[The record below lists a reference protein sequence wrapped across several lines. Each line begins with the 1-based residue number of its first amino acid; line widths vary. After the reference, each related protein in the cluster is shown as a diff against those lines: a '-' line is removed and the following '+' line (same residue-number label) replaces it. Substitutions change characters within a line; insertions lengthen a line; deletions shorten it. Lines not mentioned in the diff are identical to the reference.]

1 MKTFLSFILLVCI
14 LLGTGIDAKSQNS
27 DLQITY
33 QRNSDNSVDFNF
45 RKNVPGR
52 YWVSIKFDR
61 LENTSQRSY
70 RGCVEGSSGKVFT
83 LKPKNP
89 NQGIGFSYSYRY
101 HRGKALSRLKND
113 IVYLL
118 PFENNT
124 KVRVYNSGYL
134 GKRFGKGAPDS
145 WTAFQFNTKNEELV
159 LASRKGLVVKVVDE
173 FISDTTKSCYYKRKV
188 NEVLIEHKDG
198 TLARYSG
205 FKGGSIK
212 VKEGQRVYPQ
222 DELGLSGRYDS
233 NTDHKLNFCLY
244 YLNTPF
250 IDDLNTKEK
259 EMNRFTYVNPRFHWK
274 GGESII
280 LPRNDYVAESTEELI
295 MQEFSRREKKKY
307 QKGELN

>member
-1 MKTFLSFILLVCI
+1 M
-14 LLGTGIDAKSQNS
+14 LGAEIDAFSQNS
-27 DLQITY
+27 DVEITY

-45 RKNVPGR
+45 RKKVPGCF
-52 YWVSIKFDR
+52 WVNIKFSN
-61 LENTSQRSY
+61 LENSTQRSY
-70 RGCVEGSSGKVFT
+70 NGCIKGYSGKVFT
-83 LKPKNP
+83 LKPN
-89 NQGIGFSYSYRY
+89 NHNRGIGFSYSYRY
-101 HRGKALSRLKND
+101 HRGKALSRLKKD

-118 PFENNT
+118 PFKNNT

-145 WTAFQFNTKNEELV
+145 WTAFQFNTKNEEVV
-159 LASRKGLVVKVVDE
+159 LAARKGLVVKVVDK
-173 FISDTTKSCYYKRKV
+173 FISDTTKSCYYKSKV
-188 NEVLIEHKDG
+188 NEILIEHKDG

-212 VKEGQRVYPQ
+212 VKEGQKVYPQ
-222 DELGLSGRYDS
+222 DELGLSGRYD
-233 NTDHKLNFCLY
+233 TDSWHKLSFYLY

-250 IDDLNTKEK
+250 IDNLNTKEK

-307 QKGELN
+307 LKGELN